1 MPNLDAL
8 IKKKDIDLDQ
18 FIDCYIRV
26 VPLVIPITP
35 ALEPI
40 INIQKSGACPVIPNM
55 VVLRYFS

>member
-1 MPNLDAL
+1 MPSLDVLKEDINLDQS
-8 IKKKDIDLDQ
+8 ID
-18 FIDCYIRV
+18 YNIRV